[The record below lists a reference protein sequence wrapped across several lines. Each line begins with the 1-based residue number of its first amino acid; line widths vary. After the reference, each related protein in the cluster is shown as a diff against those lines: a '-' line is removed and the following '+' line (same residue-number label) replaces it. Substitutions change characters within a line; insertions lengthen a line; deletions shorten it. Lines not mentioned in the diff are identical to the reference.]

1 MNYHR
6 GTDRSQLQLLPPS
19 IEDYVHPQA
28 PVRVIDAFVDD
39 LDLAKLEFTKA
50 TPAATGRPAYDPR
63 DLLKLYLYGYLHRV
77 RSSRRLEAEAARNLE
92 VMWLLRQ
99 QRPDFKTIADFRKEL
114 QRRAARVQPAV
125 PQIESLWRGA
135 ARHRRHEVQ
144 GAEQQ

>member
-1 MNYHR
+1 MVKKLSMNYR
-6 GTDRSQLQLLPPS
+6 QGTDRDQLQLLPPS

-50 TPAATGRPAYDPR
+50 TPALTGCPAYDPR

-77 RSSRRLEAEAARNLE
+77 RSSRRLEAEATRNLE

-99 QRPDFKTIADFRKEL
+99 QCPDFKTMADFRKDNVKSFKGVLREFNL
-114 QRRAARVQPAV
+114 LCRKLGQM
-125 PQIESLWRGA
+125 
-135 ARHRRHEVQ
+135 
-144 GAEQQ
+144 